1 MTISANYPSVIPS
14 LSMNQERFYVYEHI
28 RNDTGAVFY
37 VGKGSGQRAKHGVN
51 RGVYWDRV
59 VNKANGY
66 SINYPVKNVDE
77 ELSLLAEM
85 ELIDQY
91 RKLGVQLVNV
101 SAGGE
106 GATGWIPTEETR
118 RKIGLA
124 NKTTPKAS
132 GESHGMYGKKHTAE
146 SLAKMKVSQ
155 NAREWGENHPM
166 YGKHHSDETKAKI
179 SVNRTGKAVGKAN
192 HFYGKKH
199 TEEARAKI
207 SKAGIGRKLSPETI
221 AKKSATAL
229 ANAPTSK
236 LSKPVVCLNNGI
248 TYYGLNDASKQL
260 NLYRQ
265 SIRMVCNKKLKQ
277 TGGYKFQWSIK

>member
-1 MTISANYPSVIPS
+1 
-14 LSMNQERFYVYEHI
+14 MNQERFYVYEHI

-37 VGKGSGQRAKHGVN
+37 VGKGSAKRAKHKVN
-51 RGVYWDRV
+51 RGTYWNRV
-59 VNKANGY
+59 VNKAGGFT
-66 SINYPVKNVDE
+66 INYPVKNVNE

-146 SLAKMKVSQ
+146 SLDKMKASQ
-155 NAREWGENHPM
+155 NARQWGEKHPF

-179 SVNRTGKAVGKAN
+179 SNSRKGKLQGEANPFFGKT
-192 HFYGKKH
+192 H
-199 TEEARAKI
+199 TEESRAKI
-207 SKAGIGRKLSPETI
+207 SKAGIGRKVSLETI
-221 AKKSATAL
+221 AKKSASAL
-229 ANAPTSK
+229 ANAPTNK
-236 LSKPVVCLNNGI
+236 LSKPVICITNGI

-260 NLYRQ
+260 KLHRQ
-265 SIRMVCNKKLKQ
+265 AIRMVCNGELKQ

>member
-1 MTISANYPSVIPS
+1 
-14 LSMNQERFYVYEHI
+14 MNQERFYVYEHI

-37 VGKGSGQRAKHGVN
+37 VGKGSGHRAKHGVN

-59 VNKANGY
+59 VNKAGGY

-91 RKLGVQLVNV
+91 RKTGVQLVNV

-106 GATGWIPTEETR
+106 GTTGWIPTEETK

-146 SLAKMKVSQ
+146 SLAKMSVSQ
-155 NAREWGENHPM
+155 NAREWGENHPF
-166 YGKHHSDETKAKI
+166 YGKHHSDESKAKI
-179 SVNRTGKAVGKAN
+179 SANRKGKALGEAN
-192 HFYGKKH
+192 HFYGKTH
-199 TEEARAKI
+199 TEETRAKI
-207 SKAGIGRKLSPETI
+207 SKANTGRIVSNETK
-221 AKKSATAL
+221 AKKSASAL
-229 ANAPTSK
+229 AGAPTNK
-236 LSKPVVCLNNGI
+236 LSKPVICLTNGI
-248 TYYGLNDASKQL
+248 TYYGLNEASKQL
-260 NLYRQ
+260 KLHRQ
-265 SIRMVCNKKLKQ
+265 CIRMVCNGKLKQ
-277 TGGYKFQWSIK
+277 TGGYQFQWSIK

>member
-1 MTISANYPSVIPS
+1 
-14 LSMNQERFYVYEHI
+14 MNQERFYVYEHI
-28 RNDTGAVFY
+28 SKDTGAVFY

-59 VNKANGY
+59 VNKAGGY

-106 GATGWIPTEETR
+106 GTTGWIPTEETR

-132 GESHGMYGKKHTAE
+132 GELHGMYGKKHTEE
-146 SLAKMKVSQ
+146 SLAKMSASQ
-155 NAREWGENHPM
+155 KGRMSGEKHPF
-166 YGKHHSDETKAKI
+166 YGKQHSDETKSKI
-179 SVNRTGKAVGKAN
+179 SVNRKGKLSGKAN
-192 HFYGKKH
+192 PVFGKKH
-199 TEEARAKI
+199 
-207 SKAGIGRKLSPETI
+207 SPELI
-221 AKKSATAL
+221 AQIALKNTGKKASAETKAKQSSSAL
-229 ANAPTSK
+229 AGAPTSK
-236 LSKPVVCLNNGI
+236 LSKPVICITNGM
-248 TYYGLNDASKQL
+248 TYYGLNEASKQL
-260 NLYRQ
+260 KLHRQ
-265 SIRMVCNKKLKQ
+265 AIRMVCNGKLKQ